1 MAEMSVIWLSVAA
14 AFYSLGLLHAIL
26 TLVRRREHLFRVAMT
41 AFTLGTV
48 FHFVSIVEEGIVNN
62 RCPIANFYETLAMC
76 ALLVA
81 LVYLGVQLRYHV
93 ESLSVFIFPLVFV
106 MSLVATLGNPV
117 SAWSSPIVRTTWL
130 TVHIVLVLLGY
141 AALLFTAVASLLY
154 LFQERELKSKKP
166 NKFYYRLPPLGTLDE
181 LVSKFMAIGFVLI
194 TLAVIAGATWAFI
207 ELKADWIRLRADYSR
222 RDRRRHLG
230 IHRIEGGLDP
240 PAEDCNFVLHLGN
253 LPRHGVPA
261 GHGGVA
267 RAQGG
272 DHDVDGGRVFR
283 GDVGRPCAAGKP
295 AAEMKLLITGVSHK
309 TAPVEVR
316 ECLAFREETHMGR

>member
-1 MAEMSVIWLSVAA
+1 MAASRDLGEFSEAFIRTVSAPLASFCSSFACARVIAIITSSPMAEMSVIWLRVAA

-76 ALLVA
+76 SLLVA

-106 MSLVATLGNPV
+106 MALVSTLGNPV

-154 LFQERELKSKKP
+154 LFQERELKTRKP
-166 NKFYYRLPPLGTLDE
+166 RKSYYRLPPLGTLDD
-181 LVSKFMAIGFVLI
+181 LISK
-194 TLAVIAGATWAFI
+194 T
-207 ELKADWIRLRADYSR
+207 RS
-222 RDRRRHLG
+222 
-230 IHRIEGGLDP
+230 
-240 PAEDCNFVLHLGN
+240 
-253 LPRHGVPA
+253 
-261 GHGGVA
+261 
-267 RAQGG
+267 
-272 DHDVDGGRVFR
+272 
-283 GDVGRPCAAGKP
+283 
-295 AAEMKLLITGVSHK
+295 
-309 TAPVEVR
+309 
-316 ECLAFREETHMGR
+316 EE